1 MKKMI
6 LLWTVLGVTLL
17 MTSCLG
23 EGSRN
28 YAESSVAYI
37 AQDDISFAIYGKTL
51 TGRIIT
57 SQQMQMMQPGT
68 FKFLTYSWEEE
79 YGQTKMGEFYLDNV
93 VISGDP
99 VDLNRTTLQMMD
111 GPVQEVPVKFLAID
125 PPYYFNDENY
135 LGDHWLFEFAYEAK
149 KGESAV
155 VSFYK
160 IGDPEAVNN
169 EIKIDIHLA
178 IEGTPEAG
186 SSVTSRTDIIA
197 LNMAPLRAAY
207 EGASQTTT
215 KELKITFRYYLKGQ
229 EAPVNSQQT
238 YRMIVAGD

>member
-6 LLWTVLGVTLL
+6 LLSTVLGVALL
-17 MTSCLG
+17 MTSCLE

-99 VDLNRTTLQMMD
+99 VPLDQTTLNLGD
-111 GPVQEVPVKFLAID
+111 TAQEVSAKFLAID

-135 LGDHWLFEFAYEAK
+135 LGDHWLFEYAYEAK
-149 KGESAV
+149 KGETAV

-186 SSVTSRTDIIA
+186 SSVTSKIDIIA

-207 EGASQTTT
+207 EGASQTAT

-229 EAPVNSQQT
+229 ERPVDLQQT